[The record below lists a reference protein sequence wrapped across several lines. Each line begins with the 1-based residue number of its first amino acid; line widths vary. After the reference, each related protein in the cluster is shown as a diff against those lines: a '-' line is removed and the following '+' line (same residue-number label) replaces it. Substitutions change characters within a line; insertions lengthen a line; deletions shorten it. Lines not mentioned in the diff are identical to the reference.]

1 MSKYGYVGKESD
13 IPQQAFKANAG
24 VLSVND
30 HLALSQENKLTQ
42 YGQLELI
49 ETQTFSGVTAVDF
62 TDIKED
68 IYNVHFITISN
79 VDFSGGQS
87 SLGIQ
92 FYESGVLETASVY
105 QYANQYGQTDG
116 TFGESKSTGISLIY
130 INAANFGFTSTDSGH
145 TYVYLYNLG
154 DSSKYSFLTEQ
165 GVLEDSGTMKMLFGS
180 GVLPQASTVDG
191 IRLKETIGGGA
202 TVSGTASL
210 YGIRYS

>member
-1 MSKYGYVGKESD
+1 MPLGASRFGLLGGVVDPGK
-13 IPQQAFKANAG
+13 
-24 VLSVND
+24 
-30 HLALSQENKLTQ
+30 
-42 YGQLELI
+42 LELI
-49 ETQTFSGVTAVDF
+49 QTQTFSGVTYVDF
-62 TDIKED
+62 TSIDEST
-68 IYNVHFITISN
+68 YNVHFLTVSN

-105 QYANQYGQTDG
+105 QYANQYGQTDS

-130 INAANFGFTSTDSGH
+130 INAANFGATSTDSGH
-145 TYVYLYNLG
+145 TYAYLYNLG

-165 GVLEDSGTMKMLFGS
+165 GVLEDSGTMKMHFGS

-191 IRLKETIGGGA
+191 FRLKESIGGGA

-210 YGIRYS
+210 YGIAES